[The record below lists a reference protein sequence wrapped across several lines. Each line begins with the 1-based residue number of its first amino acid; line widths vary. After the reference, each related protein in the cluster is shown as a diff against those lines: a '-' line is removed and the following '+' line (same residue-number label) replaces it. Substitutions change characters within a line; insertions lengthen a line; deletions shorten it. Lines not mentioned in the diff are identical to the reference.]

1 MNIMETAK
9 LGALVVLS
17 GPSGAGKS
25 TVCGHLFP
33 RLERLK
39 FSVSCTTR
47 APRPGETDGVHYH
60 FLTVDEFKKRVA
72 AGDFLEWAEVHG
84 NYYGTLVCEV
94 APHIL
99 NGDDVILDIDVQG
112 QEQIV
117 EKIKS
122 HADWGNSLVTVFL
135 TPPSFAI
142 LEQRL
147 RGRGTDSEEAI
158 VRRLGNAR
166 REMEL
171 WRRYDYVIINDDA
184 VKAADELEAIIMASH
199 CRTVTM
205 KKEPWT

>member
-1 MNIMETAK
+1 MNNMETTK

-33 RLERLK
+33 RLKHLK

-47 APRPGETDGVHYH
+47 APRTGETDGVHYH
-60 FLTVDEFKKRVA
+60 FLSVDDFKKRVD
-72 AGDFLEWAEVHG
+72 AGEFLEWAEVHG
-84 NYYGTLVCEV
+84 NYYGTLVSEV

-112 QEQIV
+112 QAQIV
-117 EKIKS
+117 EKIRS
-122 HADWGNSLVTVFL
+122 HADWGAALATVFL
-135 TPPSFAI
+135 APPSFEI

-147 RGRGTDSEEAI
+147 RGRGTESEEAI

-166 REMEL
+166 HEMEL

-184 VKAADELEAIIMASH
+184 VKAADELEAIFTAAH
-199 CRTVTM
+199 CRTATM
-205 KKEPWT
+205 RKEPWT

>member
-1 MNIMETAK
+1 MTIMDTTN
-9 LGALVVLS
+9 LGALVILS

-33 RLERLK
+33 RLERLR

-47 APRPGETDGVHYH
+47 APRPGEIDGVHYH
-60 FLTVDEFKKRVA
+60 FLSVDEFKRRVA
-72 AGDFLEWAEVHG
+72 SGDFLEWAEVHG
-84 NYYGTLVCEV
+84 NYYGTLVSEV
-94 APHIL
+94 APHVL

-112 QEQIV
+112 QAQIV
-117 EKIKS
+117 EKIRS
-122 HADWGNSLVTVFL
+122 HADWGSALVTVFL
-135 TPPSFAI
+135 APPSFAV

-147 RGRGTDSEEAI
+147 RGRGTDTEEAI

-171 WRRYDYVIINDDA
+171 WRRYDYVIVNDDA
-184 VKAADELEAIIMASH
+184 VKAADELEAIIRAAH